1 MNIPTGKDREN
12 LVEEIECF
20 RALLTAFATGGDA
33 DTTTAPNYEG
43 FRKRLMA
50 NAETAPRLPDFVKR
64 CRTLSDFWTFIKPRV
79 KTYQERREFLL
90 EQFDPLLTYL
100 ESQGTSLSAEPI
112 LAKLDSDHVR
122 TALQKVAARTATDPE
137 GAMTAARAL
146 VETVCKHI
154 LDDAGIK
161 YDDKAE
167 LPKLHRQVAES
178 LNLAPDQHT
187 EGVFKQVLG
196 GCMAVVEGL
205 GSLRSRLG
213 DAHGKGRKA
222 ARPAARHATL
232 VVNLASAMCVF
243 LVETWVARS
252 VAKGRP
258 THPES

>member
-1 MNIPTGKDREN
+1 MNIPVDENGGDLIQQVERVRE
-12 LVEEIECF
+12 
-20 RALLTAFATGGDA
+20 LLTAVATGNSTDPK
-33 DTTTAPNYEG
+33 DRHDYEE
-43 FRKRLMA
+43 FRRGLMA
-50 NAETAPRLPDFVKR
+50 NAEVAPRLPDFVKR

-100 ESQGTSLSAEPI
+100 EGQETSLSAEPI

-154 LDDAGIK
+154 LDDADIK

-167 LPKLHRQVAES
+167 LPKLYRQVAES
-178 LNLAPDQHT
+178 LKLAPDQHT

-243 LVETWVARS
+243 LVETWAARGPHS
-252 VAKGRP
+252 KVTPA
-258 THPES
+258 